1 MTEVATLGQL
11 SWNVARVGRSGEDV
25 LGGELA
31 VEGRELQFRPKKK
44 SEAAEW
50 RFYSALAKI
59 TDVTTVEPTLE
70 KQPWSLERGIRIRTS
85 TGSQATFYLTGRAKD
100 RADVVVAGLSELVRS
115 NRGPSESMT
124 PRNWVD
130 HAENAPVDGSTKAMR
145 KFRRYSWV
153 IGVLGVVFYTSEL
166 MTRLGEA
173 ESSLDR
179 LWVLIYPGML
189 LATCLHFAVGRF
201 VNINLRNH
209 PLLAV
214 LPITF
219 YLVGVSILALTIYAF
234 YAIPTSAALA
244 PLLVG
249 VPAGILMASVLSP
262 DRRRAWREA
271 RDNDARAARS
281 A

>member
-1 MTEVATLGQL
+1 MIEVTTPGQL

-25 LGGELA
+25 VGGELA
-31 VEGRELQFRPKKK
+31 VEGHELWFRPKKN
-44 SEAAEW
+44 SEPAVW
-50 RFYSALAKI
+50 RFHSALAGI

-70 KQPWSLERGIRIRTS
+70 KQPWSLQPGIRIRTT
-85 TGSQATFYLTGRAKD
+85 TGSQATFYLMGRAKD
-100 RADVVVAGLSELVRS
+100 RADVVVAGLSELVKS
-115 NRGPSESMT
+115 SSGPSEFTT
-124 PRNWVD
+124 PTKFAD
-130 HAENAPVDGSTKAMR
+130 PAENAPTDGSTSAMR
-145 KFRRYSWV
+145 KFRSYSWV
-153 IGVLGVVFYTSEL
+153 IGVLGLVFYTPEL
-166 MTRLGEA
+166 ITRLGEA
-173 ESSLDR
+173 DSSIDR
-179 LWVLIYPGML
+179 LWVFIYPGMF

-201 VNINLRNH
+201 VNVNLRNH

-214 LPITF
+214 LPITL
-219 YLVGVSILALTIYAF
+219 YLVGVSILALAIYAF

-249 VPAGILMASVLSP
+249 VPAAILMAMALSP

>member
-25 LGGELA
+25 VGGELA
-31 VEGRELQFRPKKK
+31 VEGSDLWFRPKKN
-44 SEAAEW
+44 SEPAVW
-50 RFYSALAKI
+50 RFHSALAGI
-59 TDVTTVEPTLE
+59 TGVTTVEPTLQ
-70 KQPWSLERGIRIRTS
+70 KQPWSLERGIRVRTS
-85 TGSQATFYLTGRAKD
+85 AGSQATFYLTGRAKD

-124 PRNWVD
+124 PRTWVD
-130 HAENAPVDGSTKAMR
+130 HAENVPVDGSTNAMR

-173 ESSLDR
+173 ESSIDR
-179 LWVLIYPGML
+179 LWVLIYPGTF
-189 LATCLHFAVGRF
+189 LAICLHWAVGRL

-214 LPITF
+214 LPIAL
-219 YLVGVSILALTIYAF
+219 YLAGVSILALVIYAF
-234 YAIPTSAALA
+234 YAIPTGAALA
-244 PLLVG
+244 PLLFG
-249 VPAGILMASVLSP
+249 VPAAIIAAMVLSP